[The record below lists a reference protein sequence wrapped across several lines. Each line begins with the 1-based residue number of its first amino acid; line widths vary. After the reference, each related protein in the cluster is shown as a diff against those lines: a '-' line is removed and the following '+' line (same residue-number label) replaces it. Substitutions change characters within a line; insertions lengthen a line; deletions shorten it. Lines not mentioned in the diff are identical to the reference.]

1 MALQKGKGSKP
12 IQGNIS
18 DNQLH
23 IILEIPKQT
32 LTDWKKSDSYRNS
45 LYWLLKSITKQELL
59 EFKEK
64 SKEFTNLWRYS
75 L

>member
-12 IQGNIS
+12 IKGNIS

-32 LTDWKKSDSYRNS
+32 LTDWKESDSYRNS
-45 LYWLLKSITKQELL
+45 LYWLLKSMTKQELL
-59 EFKEK
+59 DYKEK
-64 SKEFTNLWRYS
+64 SKKIIDL
-75 L
+75 